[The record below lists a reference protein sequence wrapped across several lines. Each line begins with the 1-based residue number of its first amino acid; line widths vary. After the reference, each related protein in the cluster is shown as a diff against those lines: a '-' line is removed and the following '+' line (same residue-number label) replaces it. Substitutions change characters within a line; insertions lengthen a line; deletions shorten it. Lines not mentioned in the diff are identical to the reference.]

1 MKVLETV
8 HASNTLEIDTPNYR
22 VNFWRL
28 DTYGAWALEAFILSE
43 ASDVNEVLTWV
54 GRHSD
59 GRRVEVFVESGDE
72 PLGSFE
78 DSRSIDLIRLMGSN
92 FIFVYPTVRPRQLPL
107 RAHSGSPFQ

>member
-43 ASDVNEVLTWV
+43 ASDVIEVLTWV

-92 FIFVYPTVRPRQLPL
+92 PN
-107 RAHSGSPFQ
+107 AEE